1 MSNITQRMPAVFIG
15 HGSPMNTL
23 EDNRYTQAWRAL
35 GEALPHPKAIL
46 CISAH
51 WVTPR
56 TIGTAV
62 TAMSTPKTIHDFGG
76 FPKPLFDFQYPAPGS
91 PELAQRVRELLAP
104 TQVIAD
110 TQEWGL
116 DHGTWSVL
124 AHLYPKADIPV
135 VQLSMDGA
143 LSAQQHYAL
152 AQRLAPLRDEGVLIL
167 GSGNV
172 VHNLGRIQWGAGANA
187 QPWGERFNDL
197 VKAKIAA
204 HDHAA
209 LMDYSQFGDDAHL
222 SIPTPEHYWPF
233 LYVMAQ
239 QQAGDAAKIITDG
252 MELGSVSMLSVQV

>member
-1 MSNITQRMPAVFIG
+1 MSHNNTRMPAVLIG

-35 GEALPHPKAIL
+35 GESLPRPKAIL

-51 WVTPR
+51 WVTR
-56 TIGTAV
+56 GTAV
-62 TAMSTPKTIHDFGG
+62 TAMPTPKTIHDFGG

-91 PELAQRVRELLAP
+91 PELAQRVQALLAP

-187 QPWGERFNDL
+187 QPWGERFNEV
-197 VKAKIAA
+197 VKAKIAS

-222 SIPTPEHYWPF
+222 SIPTPEHYWPL
-233 LYVMAQ
+233 LYVLAQ
-239 QQAGDAAKIITDG
+239 QQAGDTAKIITDG

>member
-1 MSNITQRMPAVFIG
+1 MNNTTTRMPAVLIG

-35 GEALPHPKAIL
+35 DEALPRPKAIL
-46 CISAH
+46 CVSAH
-51 WVTPR
+51 WVTR
-56 TIGTAV
+56 GTAV
-62 TAMSTPKTIHDFGG
+62 TAMPTPKTIHDFGG

-91 PELAQRVRELLAP
+91 PELAARVQALLAP
-104 TQVIAD
+104 TQVSAD
-110 TQEWGL
+110 TQQWGL

-152 AQRLAPLRDEGVLIL
+152 AQGLAPLRDEGVLIL

-172 VHNLGRIQWGAGANA
+172 VHNLGRIQWGAGASGQA
-187 QPWGERFNDL
+187 WGERFNEV

-222 SIPTPEHYWPF
+222 SIPTPEHYWPL
-233 LYVMAQ
+233 LYVLAQ
-239 QQAGDAAKIITDG
+239 QQAGDAAQIITDG
-252 MELGSVSMLSVQV
+252 MELGSVSMLSLQV